1 MNENIKNKIK
11 LLSKNKQQNSD
22 KYVSINTNS
31 IEYMRQVAKS
41 RGGKCVSKK
50 YKNMSTHLEWECSEG
65 HRWKAQPT
73 CVITRRQWCPRCSK
87 KHAGIKRLNWSYIQ
101 LAAKQKGGKVVSK
114 ESEYANT
121 HSKLKWRCE
130 YGHEWWADIDSIKNT
145 SRWCPKCNISFGEN
159 MSRVVFET
167 IFKKPFNSIR
177 PEWLKIHKDNK
188 ALELDG
194 YNESLNLAFEYNGK
208 QHYEENIFS
217 KTKKILK
224 KQQERDVAKKQIC
237 EHHDILLII
246 IPFSE
251 DTEQK
256 IKNYIIKAL
265 NEKGYNID
273 IDKIKIDKANI
284 YKNKRYEKFEKKVKT
299 LGYKLI
305 SKYNGYLK
313 PVKLKCSKG
322 HEFSISARS
331 IDRNKGCPVCNGY
344 RKEST
349 ETIKLKCKNI
359 GVKFL
364 DVKYIS
370 GKRFNTECL
379 VCKKIL
385 KLRHSDLSQY
395 KCKCLE
401 KIKDGNKKR

>member
-1 MNENIKNKIK
+1 M
-11 LLSKNKQQNSD
+11 
-22 KYVSINTNS
+22 
-31 IEYMRQVAKS
+31 
-41 RGGKCVSKK
+41 
-50 YKNMSTHLEWECSEG
+50 
-65 HRWKAQPT
+65 
-73 CVITRRQWCPRCSK
+73 
-87 KHAGIKRLNWSYIQ
+87 
-101 LAAKQKGGKVVSK
+101 
-114 ESEYANT
+114 
-121 HSKLKWRCE
+121 
-130 YGHEWWADIDSIKNT
+130 
-145 SRWCPKCNISFGEN
+145 
-159 MSRVVFET
+159 
-167 IFKKPFNSIR
+167 
-177 PEWLKIHKDNK
+177 
-188 ALELDG
+188 
-194 YNESLNLAFEYNGK
+194 
-208 QHYEENIFS
+208 
-217 KTKKILK
+217 
-224 KQQERDVAKKQIC
+224 
-237 EHHDILLII
+237 
-246 IPFSE
+246 
-251 DTEQK
+251 
-256 IKNYIIKAL
+256 
-265 NEKGYNID
+265 
-273 IDKIKIDKANI
+273 
-284 YKNKRYEKFEKKVKT
+284 
-299 LGYKLI
+299 GYKLI